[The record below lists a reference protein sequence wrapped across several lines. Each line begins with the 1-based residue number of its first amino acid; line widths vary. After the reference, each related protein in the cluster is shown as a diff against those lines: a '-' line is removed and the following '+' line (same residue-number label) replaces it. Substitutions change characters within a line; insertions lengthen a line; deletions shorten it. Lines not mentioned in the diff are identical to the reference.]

1 MGTSTLLQEEDQRL
15 SALPLRTIEH
25 ILALLPAAVGDMP
38 RERVPSQAG
47 KADSGLTGANVR
59 MAAAST
65 IANLSRSLANRCL
78 KAAQHVIPLPGSLLC
93 TCAEMHVRWRGH
105 VCPLCL
111 RTTVCILPRSQRLEH
126 RTQARCAAVQEQHL

>member
-25 ILALLPAAVGDMP
+25 VLALLPAAVGDTP

-47 KADSGLTGANVR
+47 KADSALTGADVR

-65 IANLSRSLANRCL
+65 LANLSRSLANRCL
-78 KAAQHVIPLPGSLLC
+78 KAAQHVTPCPAACAMARSHLPFGSPHHGVLP
-93 TCAEMHVRWRGH
+93 AEK
-105 VCPLCL
+105 LK
-111 RTTVCILPRSQRLEH
+111 T
-126 RTQARCAAVQEQHL
+126 